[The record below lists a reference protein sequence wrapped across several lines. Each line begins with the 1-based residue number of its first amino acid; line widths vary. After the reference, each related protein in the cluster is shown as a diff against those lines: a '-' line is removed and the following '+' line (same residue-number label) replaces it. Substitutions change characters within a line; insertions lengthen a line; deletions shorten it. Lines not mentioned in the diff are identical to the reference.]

1 MYKLKFDPDA
11 LKEWHALDG
20 SVRAELKKVL
30 TKRLV
35 EPIIE
40 SARLHGHLNDC
51 FKIKS
56 KSSGYRLIYTV
67 NKNAITVIVLSVG
80 KRDKIAAY
88 KKASNRK
95 NRE

>member
-35 EPIIE
+35 EPIVE
-40 SARLHGHLNDC
+40 SARLHGDLNDC

-80 KRDKIAAY
+80 RRDKIAAY

-95 NRE
+95 NR